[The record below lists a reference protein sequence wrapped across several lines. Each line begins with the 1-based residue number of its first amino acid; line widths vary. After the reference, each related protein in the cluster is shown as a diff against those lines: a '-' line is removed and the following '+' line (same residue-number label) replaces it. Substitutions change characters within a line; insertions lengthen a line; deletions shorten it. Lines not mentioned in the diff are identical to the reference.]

1 MEQVERIR
9 LLIQTA
15 IRAIDDRLGIE
26 DIPEGGPLSETQLH
40 DFRQILVQMASKLG
54 FWRIFKE
61 KRGRPQEWVESL
73 SDSWPLDSEIGE
85 AILAAEQE
93 DLEIRSDRQ

>member
-40 DFRQILVQMASKLG
+40 DFRQILVQMASNLDSLEDIQG
-54 FWRIFKE
+54 ETRSPT
-61 KRGRPQEWVESL
+61 RMGRVIV
-73 SDSWPLDSEIGE
+73 DSWPLDSEIGE

-93 DLEIRSDRQ
+93 YWKFI